1 MSNENEFISINIPV
15 TLLRSD
21 KNGRTLHLPAERT
34 YVTGKT
40 AIKWT
45 ADVIYRSYGIASIV
59 PLVVGQTLNFSYDSE
74 NDDGD
79 SLGEEGA
86 AIEVNGF
93 TCDYEDDGEHT
104 FGLGLFPTEVTINE
118 DGTATVMFSTKS
130 A

>member
-59 PLVVGQTLNFSYDSE
+59 PLVFGQTLNFSYDSE

-79 SLGEEGA
+79 SLGEEVA